1 MPPLIMSVS
10 GGVVEE
16 MGDYTNMSAYY
27 DLIMTSG
34 YYDYQKIVENITR
47 NDSFG
52 SVLEIGCGTG
62 LILEELGQRQPNAEI
77 MGVDLT
83 EAMLSIASNRLQ
95 QFPNISLSLE
105 NVTDFDLNKS
115 YDLAFSYGGV
125 WYFVVDGDKEPFLV
139 SHLSQEQDNH
149 QGLARVSSHV
159 NTGGRLLL
167 GTQGP
172 HHDYEKPVSNG
183 MVYSQK
189 IDPVDHGFIK
199 HYYLADEGHVL
210 MSQTIHYRTYGWPDA
225 LALLAAHGF
234 EHDAHAEKSSHFI
247 AFRKV

>member
-1 MPPLIMSVS
+1 
-10 GGVVEE
+10 

-47 NDSFG
+47 DNSFG

-62 LILEELGQRQPNAEI
+62 LILEELGQRQPTTEI

-83 EAMLSIASNRLQ
+83 EAMLSIASDRLQ

-105 NVTDFDLNKS
+105 NVTDFDLKKR

-139 SHLSQEQDNH
+139 SHLYQAEDNH
-149 QGLARVSSHV
+149 QGLARVGSHV

-167 GTQGP
+167 GIQGP
-172 HHDYEKPVSNG
+172 HYDYEKTVSNG

-189 IDPVDHGFIK
+189 IEPADHGFIK
-199 HYYLADEGHVL
+199 HYYLAEDAHVV
-210 MSQTIHYRTYGWPDA
+210 MSQTIHYRTYTWSEA
-225 LALLAAHGF
+225 LALLSAHGF
-234 EHDAHAEKSSHFI
+234 EHDADAEKSSHFI
-247 AFRKV
+247 AFKKV